1 MSFSFF
7 DGSYIRLEGATRISA
22 DLSKLEEEMALIDGN
37 IKKHLKAQIGECNRE
52 LIELTN
58 QLEEV
63 HISLNIVNKIKTCYD
78 AVEEGN
84 NCISAGRLPIFYS
97 YGFTLESENTS
108 PFIMLLQ
115 STGLTQ

>member
-1 MSFSFF
+1 
-7 DGSYIRLEGATRISA
+7 
-22 DLSKLEEEMALIDGN
+22 MALIDGN

-84 NCISAGRLPIFYS
+84 NCISAGRFYNS
-97 YGFTLESENTS
+97 DCLNLEFE
-108 PFIMLLQ
+108 FEILL
-115 STGLTQ
+115 LAW

>member
-1 MSFSFF
+1 
-7 DGSYIRLEGATRISA
+7 
-22 DLSKLEEEMALIDGN
+22 MALIDGN

-108 PFIMLLQ
+108 PFLMVMQPNAI
-115 STGLTQ
+115 TQ